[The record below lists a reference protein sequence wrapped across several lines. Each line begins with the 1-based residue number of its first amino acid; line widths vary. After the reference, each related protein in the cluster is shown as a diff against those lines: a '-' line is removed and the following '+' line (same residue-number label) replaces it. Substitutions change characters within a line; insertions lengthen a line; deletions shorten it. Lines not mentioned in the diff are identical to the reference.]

1 MSVWATWLA
10 MSLLKWIKWAG
21 SRSILAI
28 FGAIG
33 MLLPALVQV
42 RIRVRIRVTLILFPA
57 ALALLADALSV
68 RLRVSSLT
76 RDLFAS

>member
-1 MSVWATWLA
+1 
-10 MSLLKWIKWAG
+10 
-21 SRSILAI
+21 
-28 FGAIG
+28 